1 MRRNSRLG
9 QVSKQLH
16 RIVLPNAVV
25 LQSSFRISLLLRGA
39 VQQSEAIKLEV
50 SDAGGCTAR
59 GQSVTVVDEFLYS
72 IFVSLL
78 WWRWN
83 WKRACEHS
91 LGRAER
97 VLYLLRQSG
106 FQHQRAAI
114 AHQLKYASSVVGSH
128 IDYVSALAGIDG
140 YETEIA
146 AFAKLSADLL
156 RVVSCTPPSTS
167 GPALQALFGV
177 WDPRS
182 RICILRLCF
191 FVSSRVCRSR
201 QRMRA

>member
-1 MRRNSRLG
+1 
-9 QVSKQLH
+9 
-16 RIVLPNAVV
+16 
-25 LQSSFRISLLLRGA
+25 
-39 VQQSEAIKLEV
+39 
-50 SDAGGCTAR
+50 
-59 GQSVTVVDEFLYS
+59 
-72 IFVSLL
+72 VSLL

-83 WKRACEHS
+83 WKRACKHA

-106 FQHQRAAI
+106 FQHQRAAM
-114 AHQLKYASSVVGSH
+114 AHQLKYVSSVVGSH

>member
-1 MRRNSRLG
+1 M
-9 QVSKQLH
+9 
-16 RIVLPNAVV
+16 

-39 VQQSEAIKLEV
+39 VQQSEATKLEV

-59 GQSVTVVDEFLYS
+59 GQSVTVVDEFLYLGV
-72 IFVSLL
+72 IAMVALEL
-78 WWRWN
+78 EA
-83 WKRACEHS
+83 ACEHS

-106 FQHQRAAI
+106 FQHQRAAM
-114 AHQLKYASSVVGSH
+114 AHQLKYASSVVGPH